1 MITIGTDLKS
11 SATAIELAE
20 GHAGVWAAVGV
31 HPHDAESFDRGAAKA
46 VEEMAGHPRVVAVG
60 EIGMDFYRNYAPR
73 AAQERAFRDQIE
85 IAKREAKPMVMHIRD
100 AFHEV
105 LALLEEVG
113 APDRLVFHCFSGS
126 AHDAGEALR
135 LGGHVSF
142 AGNVSYRNAEPLR
155 EAARAVPMHRLLV
168 ETDSPY
174 LAPVP
179 YRGKS
184 NEPSYVPKVGDALAA
199 ALGRPVEEVAEATKA
214 NAHALFGLES

>member
-11 SATAIELAE
+11 CATAIELAE
-20 GHAGVWAAVGV
+20 RHAGVWAAVGV
-31 HPHDAESFDRGAAKA
+31 HPHDSESFDRAAAEA
-46 VEEMAGHPRVVAVG
+46 VEEMAAHSRVVAVG

-73 AAQERAFRDQIE
+73 EAQERAFRDQIE
-85 IAKREAKPMVMHIRD
+85 IAKRAAKPMVMHIRD

-105 LALLEEVG
+105 MALLEEVG

-126 AHDAGEALR
+126 AQDAREALR

-142 AGNVSYRNAEPLR
+142 AGNVSYRNAEQLR
-155 EAARAVPMHRLLV
+155 DAARAVPLSRILV

-179 YRGKS
+179 YRGKP

-199 ALGRPVEEVAEATKA
+199 ALGRPVEEIAEATRA
-214 NAHALFGLES
+214 NAHALFGLGS